1 MPDNNVTSGAL
12 LAHHGAARLTSIIV
26 DTYNAELR
34 DGDGFIGDRASKR
47 AFAAILDDWRERLK
61 AVGEDPLGDTPTEE
75 IKKKELDR
83 LLTEGDPETAG
94 IVQAAIEDF
103 AQELATVIR
112 RFLRIKA
119 WQDTQR
125 IVMGGGLRAS
135 RIGELAIKRAGFLV
149 KADGH
154 KVDLVP
160 IRYHPN
166 EAGLVGCI
174 HLAPSWIFAGH
185 DSILAVDIGGTNIR
199 VGVVELNQKKAPDL
213 SKARVVEIELWRHAV
228 DKPKRDEAV
237 ERLGEMLLGLVDK
250 SAKAGLKLAPFIG
263 IGCPGIIQED
273 GGIKRGGQN
282 LPGNWESS
290 RFNLPQLVGEIVPK
304 IGEHETV
311 VVMHNDAV
319 VQGLSEV
326 PWMQDVEQWGVLTI
340 GTGLGNA
347 RFTNRGSEKAVAA
360 K

>member
-1 MPDNNVTSGAL
+1 MPDQATNGAL
-12 LAHHGAARLTSIIV
+12 LAHHGATRLTSIIV
-26 DTYNAELR
+26 DAYNAELR
-34 DGDGFIGDRASKR
+34 DSEGFIGDRASKR
-47 AFAAILDDWRERLK
+47 AFAAILDDWRERLR
-61 AVGEDPLGDTPTEE
+61 AVGEDPLGGKPTDE

-83 LLTEGDPETAG
+83 LLVAGDPESAG
-94 IVQAAIEDF
+94 VVHAAIEDF

-119 WQDTQR
+119 WRDTQR

-135 RIGELAIKRAGFLV
+135 RIGELAVGRAGLLV

-160 IRYHPN
+160 IRYHPD

-199 VGVVELNQKKAPDL
+199 VGVVELNQKKASDL
-213 SKARVVEIELWRHAV
+213 SKARVVENELWRHAD
-228 DKPKRDEAV
+228 DKPKRDEAI
-237 ERLGEMLLGLVDK
+237 ERLGEMLRRLIDR

-263 IGCPGIIQED
+263 IGCPGIIRED

-282 LPGNWESS
+282 LPGNWQSS
-290 RFNLPQLVGEIVPK
+290 RFNLPRVVAEIIPK
-304 IGEHETV
+304 IGDHETV

-326 PWMQDVEQWGVLTI
+326 PWMQDVEHWGVLTM

-347 RFTNRGSEKAVAA
+347 RFTNRAPETRDDEK
-360 K
+360 